1 MVKAMTPLPPNLH
14 IGGDMLAL
22 DRGLRGL
29 IATQAR
35 EIETFFPDRTAELR
49 VNIVEEFDQ
58 ARGHQVRC
66 EVVAA
71 LADRRQ
77 VIVRE
82 FRKQAREAVTE
93 AFAATKVQLRRLR
106 RRAILPVGPTT
117 PTLSSAGI

>member
-1 MVKAMTPLPPNLH
+1 
-14 IGGDMLAL
+14 MLAL
-22 DRGLRGL
+22 DRSLRGL
-29 IATQAR
+29 IATEAR
-35 EIETFFPDRTAELR
+35 DIETRFPDQTAELR
-49 VNIVEEFDQ
+49 VRIVEEFDQ

-106 RRAILPVGPTT
+106 RRAILPVGPDAA
-117 PTLSSAGI
+117 TLGTAGI